1 MELFNEKQ
9 ALSYLGY
16 SAKSNILAQMR
27 MKTKQGKW
35 EFVPR
40 FITLNGQIRY
50 PKEWLDSDIVQ
61 YAQKQSKTSE

>member
-27 MKTKQGKW
+27 MKSKKDKW

-50 PKEWLDSDIVQ
+50 PKGWLDEDLAQ
-61 YAQKQSKTSE
+61 YAQKQIKN